1 MTKTLQL
8 KRGTKNAND
17 SYTGAIAELT
27 YDTESKELRVHDG
40 VTQGGKVVGGLTSV
54 SWNDITDKPT
64 IPSTTSQLT
73 NDSNFINN
81 SEATTIANNSA
92 SNAVTNHNGNSNAH
106 SNIITPIKNVIP
118 SAATASNQLA
128 DKKWVQ
134 STLESFAGII
144 YKVKGSVATY
154 NDLPQNAQPGD
165 VYNVTDT
172 GANYVYVDYADTD
185 SSKSTDIGETVVNV
199 SNQYALL
206 SKFNE
211 WGTTQN
217 ADITHLT
224 LQKTS
229 AEATTYTVKYYWMAS
244 DQEGEDPTEH
254 SQTLNNISTNV
265 LGNWGI
271 TISTFDATTVLAI
284 TRNKVGWDKLSET
297 VDVQL
302 PDYTTTDPIY
312 ITSSEG
318 SISLT
323 SADYMTLETTSEGEM
338 NLTSSTSMNLRS
350 TTENTYVLDSNGN
363 EKYHRYNY
371 GTSLEESFSGTGTST
386 GSNTSYQFNT
396 YLETQDGYLNQEYTW
411 ENSDYASEGETYGN
425 IVLSVQANEDGDNG
439 FSPSYNIDVS
449 TSAKSRYLHIN
460 SNTILA
466 SSPKEFDSHEVATI
480 GYTVNK
486 VLDTFTAN
494 QTQFV
499 SPLVVESE
507 RYDRYNHLT
516 FTKNSLGSVTNFQAD
531 SASNCLTG
539 ISYSNGTFTFS
550 GVTTTDMLDYA
561 SFSLNRNGGNNLL
574 VADFTQGLISFYGY
588 IGDNKEF
595 HPVIAVTGTNSST
608 TMYVNEHPENAIVYD
623 SVNQVATISGWTEVT
638 GTITSEHKIV
648 SGQDH
653 TYYIGTQSLVLPS
666 ESSNNTFTLSTVNEV
681 THNVTILYNVNG
693 KSITSSSLT
702 QAQLEA
708 INSHDIDTIYVWLTD
723 GTKSYTADSLKY
735 WNAEHVFE
743 GDYAIY
749 TVNGRFSKDAEWLGS
764 NIINGNEY
772 HKVIKF
778 VSSNGGSGST
788 DWNDITNKPTSFTPS
803 AHTHTVSEI
812 SDFPTL
818 ATVATSGDYDDLS
831 NKPTIPAAQVQTDW
845 DATTGM
851 GVILNKPSTF
861 TPSAHN
867 HTVTDITDFPS
878 QTGNSGKFLTT
889 NGTSTSWSN
898 VSEVASQSTGT
909 VKFWTGTQAQYD
921 AITTKDATTLY
932 IVIPA

>member
-54 SWNDITDKPT
+54 SWDDITDKPT

-73 NDSNFINN
+73 NDSNFINT

-92 SNAVTNHNGNSNAH
+92 SNAVTNHNGNGNAH

-284 TRNKVGWDKLSET
+284 TRNKLGWDKLSET
-297 VDVQL
+297 V
-302 PDYTTTDPIY
+302 T
-312 ITSSEG
+312 
-318 SISLT
+318 
-323 SADYMTLETTSEGEM
+323 
-338 NLTSSTSMNLRS
+338 
-350 TTENTYVLDSNGN
+350 
-363 EKYHRYNY
+363 
-371 GTSLEESFSGTGTST
+371 
-386 GSNTSYQFNT
+386 
-396 YLETQDGYLNQEYTW
+396 
-411 ENSDYASEGETYGN
+411 
-425 IVLSVQANEDGDNG
+425 
-439 FSPSYNIDVS
+439 
-449 TSAKSRYLHIN
+449 
-460 SNTILA
+460 
-466 SSPKEFDSHEVATI
+466 
-480 GYTVNK
+480 
-486 VLDTFTAN
+486 
-494 QTQFV
+494 
-499 SPLVVESE
+499 
-507 RYDRYNHLT
+507 
-516 FTKNSLGSVTNFQAD
+516 
-531 SASNCLTG
+531 
-539 ISYSNGTFTFS
+539 
-550 GVTTTDMLDYA
+550 
-561 SFSLNRNGGNNLL
+561 
-574 VADFTQGLISFYGY
+574 
-588 IGDNKEF
+588 
-595 HPVIAVTGTNSST
+595 
-608 TMYVNEHPENAIVYD
+608 
-623 SVNQVATISGWTEVT
+623 
-638 GTITSEHKIV
+638 
-648 SGQDH
+648 
-653 TYYIGTQSLVLPS
+653 
-666 ESSNNTFTLSTVNEV
+666 
-681 THNVTILYNVNG
+681 
-693 KSITSSSLT
+693 
-702 QAQLEA
+702 
-708 INSHDIDTIYVWLTD
+708 
-723 GTKSYTADSLKY
+723 
-735 WNAEHVFE
+735 
-743 GDYAIY
+743 
-749 TVNGRFSKDAEWLGS
+749 
-764 NIINGNEY
+764 
-772 HKVIKF
+772 
-778 VSSNGGSGST
+778 
-788 DWNDITNKPTSFTPS
+788 
-803 AHTHTVSEI
+803 
-812 SDFPTL
+812 
-818 ATVATSGDYDDLS
+818 
-831 NKPTIPAAQVQTDW
+831 TDW
-845 DATTGM
+845 DNIT
-851 GVILNKPSTF
+851 NKPSTF

-867 HTVTDITDFPS
+867 HTVSDITDFPS

-889 NGTSTSWSN
+889 NGTSASWGN

-932 IVIPA
+932 IITSAS

>member
-54 SWNDITDKPT
+54 SWNDVTDKPT
-64 IPSTTSQLT
+64 IPSKTSDLT
-73 NDSNFINN
+73 NDSNFIDT
-81 SEATTIANNSA
+81 SGATQIATDSV
-92 SNAVTNHNGNSNAH
+92 SNAITNHNGNSNAH

-134 STLESFAGII
+134 STLESFTGII

-185 SSKSTDIGETVVNV
+185 SSKSTDVGETVVNV

-297 VDVQL
+297 V
-302 PDYTTTDPIY
+302 TTDW
-312 ITSSEG
+312 
-318 SISLT
+318 
-323 SADYMTLETTSEGEM
+323 
-338 NLTSSTSMNLRS
+338 
-350 TTENTYVLDSNGN
+350 DS
-363 EKYHRYNY
+363 
-371 GTSLEESFSGTGTST
+371 
-386 GSNTSYQFNT
+386 
-396 YLETQDGYLNQEYTW
+396 
-411 ENSDYASEGETYGN
+411 
-425 IVLSVQANEDGDNG
+425 
-439 FSPSYNIDVS
+439 
-449 TSAKSRYLHIN
+449 
-460 SNTILA
+460 
-466 SSPKEFDSHEVATI
+466 
-480 GYTVNK
+480 
-486 VLDTFTAN
+486 
-494 QTQFV
+494 
-499 SPLVVESE
+499 
-507 RYDRYNHLT
+507 
-516 FTKNSLGSVTNFQAD
+516 
-531 SASNCLTG
+531 
-539 ISYSNGTFTFS
+539 
-550 GVTTTDMLDYA
+550 
-561 SFSLNRNGGNNLL
+561 
-574 VADFTQGLISFYGY
+574 
-588 IGDNKEF
+588 
-595 HPVIAVTGTNSST
+595 
-608 TMYVNEHPENAIVYD
+608 
-623 SVNQVATISGWTEVT
+623 
-638 GTITSEHKIV
+638 
-648 SGQDH
+648 
-653 TYYIGTQSLVLPS
+653 
-666 ESSNNTFTLSTVNEV
+666 
-681 THNVTILYNVNG
+681 
-693 KSITSSSLT
+693 
-702 QAQLEA
+702 
-708 INSHDIDTIYVWLTD
+708 
-723 GTKSYTADSLKY
+723 
-735 WNAEHVFE
+735 
-743 GDYAIY
+743 
-749 TVNGRFSKDAEWLGS
+749 
-764 NIINGNEY
+764 
-772 HKVIKF
+772 
-778 VSSNGGSGST
+778 
-788 DWNDITNKPTSFTPS
+788 ITNKPTSFTPS

-812 SDFPTL
+812 SDFPTIPTYL
-818 ATVATSGDYDDLS
+818 DFTGADGTNAGTHGLVPAPTATDNTKYLKGDGTWATVDSL
-831 NKPTIPAAQVQTDW
+831 
-845 DATTGM
+845 
-851 GVILNKPSTF
+851 
-861 TPSAHN
+861 
-867 HTVTDITDFPS
+867 PS
-878 QTGNSGKFLTT
+878 QTGNTGKFLTT
-889 NGTSTSWSN
+889 NGTSASWGN